1 MNGGIIN
8 CDCGQTQY
16 VETINE
22 NIACIKCKKIH
33 SVFPIPEP
41 IIEPIIEP
49 IPEPEP
55 EIGEDDGTII

>member
-8 CDCGQTQY
+8 CTCGQTQY

-41 IIEPIIEP
+41 ELEV
-49 IPEPEP
+49 ETVP
-55 EIGEDDGTII
+55 EIGEDDGIII

>member
-8 CDCGQTQY
+8 CTCGQTQY

-41 IIEPIIEP
+41 
-49 IPEPEP
+49 EPEVETVP
-55 EIGEDDGTII
+55 EIGEDDGIII